1 MLLLQETCL
10 YLQGATA
17 PFISPWPTKL
27 LMFGEDMQ
35 SDQLHV
41 PAFFGH
47 SKGPSLEP
55 NHNIIQ
61 FAALLSQS
69 GINFEIYKHQNLP
82 QIFAETIS
90 PTVLWLFDIFSPRSC
105 RRRTLGLFGN
115 NRRNIIWDFHHA
127 GQNSM
132 DSGFNYVW
140 QYWMPYIVFEKFL
153 MWLLY

>member
-1 MLLLQETCL
+1 M

-55 NHNIIQ
+55 QPQYYTICCTVVAIWNYFWSFTIGSVASEPSSEQ
-61 FAALLSQS
+61 
-69 GINFEIYKHQNLP
+69 GRRKHTWNNL
-82 QIFAETIS
+82 FT
-90 PTVLWLFDIFSPRSC
+90 
-105 RRRTLGLFGN
+105 
-115 NRRNIIWDFHHA
+115 
-127 GQNSM
+127 
-132 DSGFNYVW
+132 
-140 QYWMPYIVFEKFL
+140 
-153 MWLLY
+153 